1 MAILVNEDTRVI
13 IQGITG
19 KQGSYHAARM
29 LEYNVKL
36 VGGVVPGRGGRQV
49 EGVPVFDTVAEACAA
64 TRVDASLVL
73 VPPPFVL
80 EAAAEAIDCGIPL
93 VVVITEHVPVQ
104 DSMRLVALA
113 RQRGVRVVGPNT
125 IGVIS
130 PGKSKVGIMPG
141 YIYSPGPVGIV
152 SRSGTLTHEVASN
165 LTFRG
170 IGQSTCVGIGGD
182 PIVGTT
188 FVEVLELF
196 RAVPYR
202 LVVTSAVTGEGL
214 EELRPLLGGRV
225 SVLAGQSGVGKSR
238 LLNAL
243 KPGLGL
249 ATGDISPRIRRGRH
263 TTRLA
268 RLLDVDGGMV
278 ADTPGFSR
286 LDLEGVEPR
295 HLAALFPELAAL
307 APECRFADCFH
318 RAEPECAVRKAV
330 EEGTVARWRYRLYLE
345 LLSEIEEA
353 LPW

>member
-1 MAILVNEDTRVI
+1 MKMAILVNEDTRVI

-196 RAVPYR
+196 RDDPETEAVVLIGEIGGGAEEEAAEYLRAGYPKP
-202 LVVTSAVTGEGL
+202 VVAFI
-214 EELRPLLGGRV
+214 
-225 SVLAGQSGVGKSR
+225 AGQTAPPEKRMGHAGAIVQGSTDTAAAKMQRLREAGVRVAS
-238 LLNAL
+238 
-243 KPGLGL
+243 
-249 ATGDISPRIRRGRH
+249 T
-263 TTRLA
+263 
-268 RLLDVDGGMV
+268 LDGV
-278 ADTPGFSR
+278 
-286 LDLEGVEPR
+286 LDEV
-295 HLAALFPELAAL
+295 
-307 APECRFADCFH
+307 
-318 RAEPECAVRKAV
+318 KAV
-330 EEGTVARWRYRLYLE
+330 
-345 LLSEIEEA
+345 LSRVT
-353 LPW
+353 

>member
-1 MAILVNEDTRVI
+1 MAILVNQDTHVI

-19 KQGSYHAARM
+19 TQGSYHAARM

-64 TRVDASLVL
+64 ARVDASLVL

-80 EAAAEAIDCGIPL
+80 EAAAEAIECGIPL
-93 VVVITEHVPVQ
+93 VVVITEHVPVL

-196 RAVPYR
+196 RHDPETEAVV
-202 LVVTSAVTGEGL
+202 LIGEIGGGA
-214 EELRPLLGGRV
+214 EEEAAEYLRAGYPKP
-225 SVLAGQSGVGKSR
+225 VLAFIAGQTAPPEKRMGHAGAIVQGSSGTAAAKMQR
-238 LLNAL
+238 LKEA
-243 KPGLGL
+243 GVRV
-249 ATGDISPRIRRGRH
+249 AST
-263 TTRLA
+263 
-268 RLLDVDGGMV
+268 LDGI
-278 ADTPGFSR
+278 
-286 LDLEGVEPR
+286 LDEV
-295 HLAALFPELAAL
+295 
-307 APECRFADCFH
+307 
-318 RAEPECAVRKAV
+318 KAV
-330 EEGTVARWRYRLYLE
+330 LSHVA
-345 LLSEIEEA
+345 
-353 LPW
+353 